1 MVGRHGNTSVLPSTR
16 SETASAMSET
26 AVAILGRALAEL
38 EDIAAVTGWARENSP
53 PQETGEY
60 GAPLCSRA
68 SMNTAA
74 RTLIFG
80 GAGFIGGP
88 VAPGPPRSGGPRPAL
103 QTRAAPGPRGRRDA
117 HPRRHT

>member
-16 SETASAMSET
+16 SETASPMSET
-26 AVAILGRALAEL
+26 AVAILGRALADL

-53 PQETGEY
+53 RQETGEY
-60 GAPLCSRA
+60 RAPHCSRA

-80 GAGFIGGP
+80 GAGFIGGA
-88 VAPGPPRSGGPRPAL
+88 VAARPRELRVARAVFPHAPTTRPPRAAL
-103 QTRAAPGPRGRRDA
+103 LPTA
-117 HPRRHT
+117 